1 LIICFFIYN
10 FIEKYLL
17 IILSKNES
25 EIKNY
30 IEKFFKWL
38 EIKISSLEIKKK
50 EKNIYFIKLESIDS
64 SLLIGKDWDTIEDI
78 KNILK
83 ICVNRFS
90 DEKIKI
96 VLDINGYHKTYEQK
110 LFWKVD
116 KAIINL
122 DKYGWEYD
130 LWALCSYDRKRIHS
144 YVARNYS
151 EIISKS
157 RWEWKK
163 RRIFLLL
170 KNELNRESKD
180 ISKKLTI
187 DIDGDSI

>member
-1 LIICFFIYN
+1 MRDKIT
-10 FIEKYLL
+10 
-17 IILSKNES
+17 
-25 EIKNY
+25 NY
-30 IEKFFKWL
+30 IKSFFEWL
-38 EIKISSLEIKKK
+38 EIEISSLEIEKK

-90 DEKIKI
+90 DDKIKI
-96 VLDINGYHKTYEQK
+96 TLDINGYNKTYEQK

-130 LWALCSYDRKRIHS
+130 LWALSSYNRKRIHS

-157 RWEWKK
+157 RWEWKR
-163 RRIFLLL
+163 RRIFLSL
-170 KNELNRESKD
+170 KNIFNTELKD

-187 DIDGDSI
+187 DIDGNNI